1 MIKYAILVLRFC
13 RLAGE
18 HLKSPMIS
26 SVARPFQKGI
36 ALMKDGGHIPFF
48 TRHSALICF
57 IILLAFT
64 IVLKLP
70 SLKTPHVECDE
81 LIYITLAKKLYHTG
95 SYNLQGTPILQK
107 IAPEMYDKPLFFQ
120 PPLFILMSIPLVMN
134 FSDNAAVILSWL
146 GHILVLLSLFL
157 FLRKI
162 LGRNNPT
169 LLMVLLLAATDP
181 IMVFASNKI
190 WLDSLTAGW
199 ASLSM
204 FLFWKACSEEVFG
217 RKIRYAFFSSLVLG
231 AAVLTKVTTVLLG
244 PFYALLLIRYALK
257 APTKKGILF
266 GSASLLPALALT
278 LPWFLLTYIQY
289 GKLIDTPVLPE
300 GLIQTN
306 PYIQM
311 VISRPPYFYLK
322 EIVLI
327 TPIILFPFIHSL
339 IGIRKLTF
347 HACTLW
353 ISFFSVIGGFT
364 CFALVYHQ
372 AYVVRYLTLTSIP
385 FYLILGLYFGNRL
398 FKARENEDP
407 KPAAGA
413 TLFKYF
419 LLFLTLILNSM
430 TCMFHII
437 QYRFDDLLS
446 LYSIYTRLR

>member
-1 MIKYAILVLRFC
+1 
-13 RLAGE
+13 
-18 HLKSPMIS
+18 
-26 SVARPFQKGI
+26 
-36 ALMKDGGHIPFF
+36 MKDRGPIPFF
-48 TRHSALICF
+48 TRHSDLICF
-57 IILLAFT
+57 IILLVFT
-64 IVLKLP
+64 IALKLP
-70 SLKTPHVECDE
+70 SLKTSHVECDE
-81 LIYITLAKKLYHTG
+81 RIYITLAKKLYHTG
-95 SYNLQGTPILQK
+95 SYNLQNTPILQE

-120 PPLFILMSIPLVMN
+120 PPLFVLMSIPLVLN

-146 GHILVLLSLFL
+146 GHVLVLFSLFM
-157 FLRKI
+157 FLRKMV
-162 LGRNNPT
+162 GRNNPF

-199 ASLSM
+199 AGLSM
-204 FLFWKACSEEVFG
+204 FLFWKACLEDLFG
-217 RKIRYAFFSSLVLG
+217 RKIRYAVLSSLVLG
-231 AAVLTKVTTVLLG
+231 AAVLTKVTAVLLG
-244 PFYALLLIRYALK
+244 PFYALLLIRYAVK
-257 APTKKGILF
+257 APVKKGILF
-266 GSASLLPALALT
+266 GSASLLPAIALT

-289 GKLIDTPVLPE
+289 GKLIDTPILPE
-300 GLIQTN
+300 GLIQSN

-347 HACTLW
+347 QACTLW

-364 CFALVYHQ
+364 CFALIYHQ
-372 AYVVRYLTLTSIP
+372 AYVVRYLTLASIP

-398 FKARENEDP
+398 FRSDESEDP
-407 KPAAGA
+407 KPAAGVN
-413 TLFKYF
+413 LYKYI

-430 TCMFHII
+430 TCMFHIV

-446 LYSIYTRLR
+446 LYSIYTRLQ